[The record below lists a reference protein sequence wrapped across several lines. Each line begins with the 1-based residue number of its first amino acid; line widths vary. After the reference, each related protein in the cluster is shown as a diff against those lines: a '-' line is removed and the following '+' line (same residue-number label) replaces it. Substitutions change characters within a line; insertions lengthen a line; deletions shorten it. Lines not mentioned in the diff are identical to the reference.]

1 MKKKELIIKNKL
13 GLHARAAAKIVSVTN
28 KFDSNITITS
38 GEIIADAKSIMK
50 ILMLAAPKGT
60 EIEISASGKDEDRA
74 LKTLETLIIDKFDEE
89 WYGYNY

>member
-28 KFDSNITITS
+28 KFDSNITIAN
-38 GEIIADAKSIMK
+38 GDIIADAKSIMK
-50 ILMLAAPKGT
+50 ILMLAAPNGT
-60 EIEISASGKDEDRA
+60 KIQISASGKDEDKA

-89 WYGYNY
+89 